1 MNGAINERREHYK
14 FFERRT
20 LERYKR
26 AISLSRDDKF
36 HCDSLANY
44 KYFTNME
51 SRERAHIY
59 RSRRDREIRNL
70 AAIKFIG

>member
-1 MNGAINERREHYK
+1 MQRIGV
-14 FFERRT
+14 
-20 LERYKR
+20 R
-26 AISLSRDDKF
+26 AHDILIAHDKF

-51 SRERAHIY
+51 RVGRAFIAV
-59 RSRRDREIRNL
+59 SAEIRNS